1 MIELSTT
8 IGIAPALPA
17 VLPSL
22 VGVYVVC
29 LIVGGGLLVISTV
42 FGGHHDADVDVQVD
56 GGVDLDMHADVD
68 LHADVDT
75 DFDAA
80 ADVHVDHAADAG
92 VDHAAEGHDLL
103 SISTWF
109 SIRFVVYFAAVFGLV
124 GTVLS
129 YMSGLSRGVVLGLSV
144 AGGLVV
150 GQGVHQ
156 TLRAL
161 RRSSGDS
168 AAATEDYLNQPAR
181 VTIAIDSPARGEVA
195 VEVRGKEQFVAAAA
209 NRPDDSFQVGD
220 RVVIT
225 AYAGG
230 TVQVVSQQEY
240 EFMNKP

>member
-1 MIELSTT
+1 MIELSAT

-17 VLPSL
+17 ILPSL

-42 FGGHHDADVDVQVD
+42 FGGHHDADVDVDVQVD
-56 GGVDLDMHADVD
+56 GGVDLDVHADVD

-75 DFDAA
+75 DLDAA
-80 ADVHVDHAADAG
+80 ADVH

-168 AAATEDYLNQPAR
+168 AATTEDYLNKPAR